1 MIWTITH
8 TAGLQ
13 NTKNEPLR
21 LFCNYLYLRIKDI
34 IEKMLIAVPMPVSKR
49 MAILPRPNISSKK
62 KYSDTTSISKA
73 SKKGQVNLLLIVD
86 DGWWSLPSGFTT
98 G

>member
-1 MIWTITH
+1 MNDY
-8 TAGLQ
+8 AYRRL
-13 NTKNEPLR
+13 TKYKKR
-21 LFCNYLYLRIKDI
+21 AVKIFCDYLYLRIKDI

-62 KYSDTTSISKA
+62 KYSDTISISKA
-73 SKKGQVNLLLIVD
+73 SKKGQVNFLLIVD